1 MVEVVDETEVVKKLE
16 KNPTHLYMYFTQQPF
31 LVSSLINAS
40 LPTKSEALRD
50 LTKNGCET
58 TERIESGNIVFQV
71 YSNFMGIQ
79 R

>member
-16 KNPTHLYMYFTQQPF
+16 KKSIHLYMYFTQQPF
-31 LVSSLINAS
+31 LVSSLNTS

-71 YSNFMGIQ
+71 YSNCMGIQ